1 MGWGWLSQTRPI
13 PRSPDGDKNPHD
25 MDSNK
30 NQQKKAAEKAK
41 NGKEISIYSRKKKK
55 ITSVLNRACDFAKM
69 RFMFRP
75 MCKTLPAIKST
86 SSKLVGARP
95 RACSFFSIHQN
106 IFPFFFKVIL
116 PQYIFVYQHLFNS
129 NGQELLLLFA
139 RDSV

>member
-1 MGWGWLSQTRPI
+1 MIWTVI
-13 PRSPDGDKNPHD
+13 KI
-25 MDSNK
+25 SNK
-30 NQQKKAAEKAK
+30 KQQRRHK
-41 NGKEISIYSRKKKK
+41 NGKAISTFLFHLTPWRKK
-55 ITSVLNRACDFAKM
+55 IASVLNRACDFAKM

-95 RACSFFSIHQN
+95 RACSFFSMHQN

-116 PQYIFVYQHLFNS
+116 PQYIVVYQHLFNS

-139 RDSV
+139 RDSVWQLTMIEFAALCA